1 MSGQQWLEISVHVDG
16 EAAEAISEVF
26 NRYGQGG
33 AVIEHLLSSGSA
45 AHDDIDEMIVKTYI
59 APDNPDL
66 RRQIKEALWHLGQ
79 LYPIPEPSFRVLST
93 EDWAEAWKAHYAVLH
108 VGRQTVIV
116 PQWLEYR
123 AQPGEAIVTL
133 DPGMAF
139 GTGTHPT
146 TRLCLTALEA
156 LATPGMNVLD
166 LGTGSGIL
174 AISAAKQGAASVL
187 ALDVDEIAVAAAK
200 ENVAANDVGSAVH
213 VEAGSVEKASGPYD
227 LILVNILAG
236 VICELMG
243 RGLAGLL
250 KPGGTLVASGI
261 IDCQEAQV
269 REALSEQGLKIVNR
283 LAEQDWLALITR
295 SASAPGQA

>member
-1 MSGQQWLEISVHVDG
+1 MSGQQWLEISVHADG

-26 NRYGQGG
+26 NRYGHGG

-66 RRQIKEALWHLGQ
+66 RQQIREALWHLGQ
-79 LYPIPEPSFRVLST
+79 LYPIAEPSFRVLST

-116 PQWLEYR
+116 PQWLEYW
-123 AQPGEAIVTL
+123 AQPGEVIVTL

-187 ALDVDEIAVAAAK
+187 ALDVDEIAVAAAQ
-200 ENVAANDVGSAVH
+200 ENVAANDVGSVVH

-243 RGLAGLL
+243 RGLTGLL

>member
-1 MSGQQWLEISVHVDG
+1 MSGQQWLEISVHADG

-66 RRQIKEALWHLGQ
+66 RQQIREALWHLGQ
-79 LYPIPEPSFRVLST
+79 LYPIAEPSFRVLST

-116 PQWLEYR
+116 PQWLEYW
-123 AQPGEAIVTL
+123 AQPGEVIVTL

-187 ALDVDEIAVAAAK
+187 ALDVDEIAVAAAQ
-200 ENVAANDVGSAVH
+200 ENVAANDVGSVVH

-243 RGLAGLL
+243 RGLTGLL

>member
-1 MSGQQWLEISVHVDG
+1 MSGRQWLEVSVHVDG

-26 NRYGQGG
+26 NRYGHGG
-33 AVIEHLLSSGSA
+33 AVIEHLLSGGSA
-45 AHDDIDEMIVKTYI
+45 AHDDVDEMIVKAYI

-66 RRQIKEALWHLGQ
+66 RRQIEEALWHLGQ

-123 AQPGEAIVTL
+123 AQPGEVIVTL

-187 ALDVDEIAVAAAK
+187 ALDVDEIAVAAAQ
-200 ENVAANDVGSAVH
+200 ENVAANDVGSVVH
-213 VEAGSVEKASGPYD
+213 VEAGSMEKASGPHD

-261 IDCQEAQV
+261 IDFQEAQV
-269 REALSEQGLKIVNR
+269 RAALSEWGLEIVDR
-283 LAEQDWLALITR
+283 LAEQDWLALIAR
-295 SASAPGQA
+295 SPSAPGQA